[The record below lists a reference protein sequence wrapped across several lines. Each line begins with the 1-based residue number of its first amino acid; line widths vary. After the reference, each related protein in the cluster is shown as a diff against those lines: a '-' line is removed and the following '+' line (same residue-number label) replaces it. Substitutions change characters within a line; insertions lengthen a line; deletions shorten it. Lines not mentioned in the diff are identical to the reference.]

1 MNFLRIIS
9 LTAFSISLFCNLSFS
24 QSSSD
29 EPFNVDTDKE
39 VIISATG
46 AAIGVSAIIVMMNN
60 DPLTLNE
67 ISLLNPQDVNAL
79 DRIAIGPYQS
89 DVLGD
94 VLLYSSFIFPLT
106 FLTYDNTKEDFGTVA
121 LMYGEA
127 VLLNTSIN
135 ALVKALTLRSRP
147 YVYDKNSLLEPK
159 LDVEARYSFYSG
171 HTSMTAVNTFY
182 TAKVYSA
189 YISNETTKT
198 LMWSAAALIP
208 AITGFS
214 RVNTHNHFPTDVI
227 VGYIVGA
234 AIGYLIPE
242 IHKSENSNES
252 SSSSVPE
259 EFIHSPIFGFQITF

>member
-1 MNFLRIIS
+1 MFMIKIVCLNQS
-9 LTAFSISLFCNLSFS
+9 L
-24 QSSSD
+24 
-29 EPFNVDTDKE
+29 
-39 VIISATG
+39 
-46 AAIGVSAIIVMMNN
+46 M
-60 DPLTLNE
+60 
-67 ISLLNPQDVNAL
+67 
-79 DRIAIGPYQS
+79 
-89 DVLGD
+89 
-94 VLLYSSFIFPLT
+94 
-106 FLTYDNTKEDFGTVA
+106 
-121 LMYGEA
+121 LMH
-127 VLLNTSIN
+127 
-135 ALVKALTLRSRP
+135 
-147 YVYDKNSLLEPK
+147 
-159 LDVEARYSFYSG
+159 RYSFYSG

-198 LMWSAAALIP
+198 LMWTAAALIP

>member
-1 MNFLRIIS
+1 MNFLRAIS
-9 LTAFSISLFCNLSFS
+9 FTAFSIILFCNLSFS

-39 VIISATG
+39 IIISASG
-46 AAIGVSAIIVMMNN
+46 AAIGIAAIIAMLNTN
-60 DPLTLNE
+60 QLTLDE
-67 ISLLNPQDVNAL
+67 INSLNPQDVNSF
-79 DRIAIGPYQS
+79 DRIAIGPHQS
-89 DVLGD
+89 DILGD
-94 VLLYSSFIFPLT
+94 ALLYTSFLFPLS
-106 FLTYDNTKEDFGTVA
+106 FLTYDKTIEDFGTVA

-127 VLLNTSIN
+127 VLLNASIN
-135 ALVKALTLRSRP
+135 ALVKVLTLRNRP

-171 HTSMTAVNTFY
+171 HTSTTAVNTFY

-198 LMWSAAALIP
+198 LMWTAAAIIP

-242 IHKSENSNES
+242 IHKSENSSEG

-259 EFIHSPIFGFQITF
+259 EFIHCPILGFQVKF